1 MDIVKKVLCGCLIA
15 MFMSLFSTGLA
26 YAAVKNKDSKKNA
39 QIIQQIRKQQ
49 AALQAELEAEKKTV
63 ADKEKALEGAN
74 RAASVSTKNLS
85 KAKAELANLNALIT
99 SKDSE
104 IERFKAEL
112 QELKQQNEKNLAAL
126 EVNEK
131 QRKTLV
137 QSVMQTKTRLN
148 ESVEKNKLLYLQA
161 KSLIKIYEKQT
172 TYESA
177 LRDEKFFQLKRVE
190 LENIFQDKLDDI
202 ENAKMDLN

>member
-85 KAKAELANLNALIT
+85 KTKAELANLNALIT